1 MVSTPPRRLNL
12 SSDKWNKLLEMN
24 GSVNLSS
31 ELKWYVAQL
40 KPGGYEAARR
50 NLVRQ
55 GLTVFMPLQVTNTKR
70 RGISVVRN
78 APMFA
83 GYLFVEQ
90 LSETDNSVWRKIN
103 NTLGVSRLVT
113 AQNDRPSTL
122 PVGFVQALANRC
134 DENGVYRLI
143 ADFMPGDQVDIL
155 AGPFAGLSAD
165 IEKMTA
171 AGRVA
176 VLLEILGR
184 AVRTEVSQEFL
195 DFAPKSLRK
204 KVA

>member
-1 MVSTPPRRLNL
+1 MDRWGNL
-12 SSDKWNKLLEMN
+12 SSKLA
-24 GSVNLSS
+24 
-31 ELKWYVAQL
+31 WYVAQL
-40 KPGGYEAARR
+40 KPAGYEAARR
-50 NLVRQ
+50 NLARQ
-55 GLTVFMPLQVTNTKR
+55 GLTSFMPFQSTNTKR
-70 RGISVVRN
+70 RGISVVRKL
-78 APMFA
+78 PMFP
-83 GYLFVEQ
+83 GYLFVEHP
-90 LSETDNSVWRKIN
+90 LETDNSVWRKIN
-103 NTLGVSRLVT
+103 NTLGISRLIT
-113 AQNDRPSTL
+113 AKGDRPSAL
-122 PVGFVQALANRC
+122 PFGFVQALASRC
-134 DENGVYRLI
+134 DENGIYRPI

-195 DFAPKSLRK
+195 DIAPRALRK